1 MHQAE
6 AGDTLELVDVQLKTK
21 KMKFCEKKILSEI
34 LWKLNL
40 VESREVPFRQL
51 DMLIIGFSTIHKKDN
66 NIVTQK
72 HG

>member
-34 LWKLNL
+34 L
-40 VESREVPFRQL
+40 
-51 DMLIIGFSTIHKKDN
+51 
-66 NIVTQK
+66 
-72 HG
+72 